1 MYFCERRAVQFLR
14 CKEGVNTHYCIDFNL
29 TILMKKLENK
39 VAIVTGGAGSIG
51 RTTAKLF
58 LDEGA
63 KVLLVDLNEEA
74 LKKAVDELGG
84 KAVKYCV
91 ADVSKSADVQRYVTQ
106 AVDSFGKIDV
116 FFNNAGIEGV
126 VKPIVDYPEE
136 MFDKIIAVNVRGV
149 WLGNKYVLPQ
159 MNDCGSIIITSS
171 VAGLLGS
178 PNVSAYITSKH
189 AGVGIMR
196 ATSVEAAPRRIRVN
210 SVHPSPVDNR
220 MMRSL
225 EEGFSP
231 GQGAAVK
238 EQLELT
244 IPLGRYA
251 QPNEIAKLVL
261 FLASDDSQF
270 ITGTTQVID
279 GGINVQ

>member
-1 MYFCERRAVQFLR
+1 
-14 CKEGVNTHYCIDFNL
+14 
-29 TILMKKLENK
+29 MKKLENK
-39 VAIVTGGAGSIG
+39 VALVTGGAGSIG
-51 RTTAKLF
+51 RTTAELF

-63 KVLLVDLNEEA
+63 KVFLVDVDEEA
-74 LKKAVDELGG
+74 LKKAIDQWSG
-84 KAVKYCV
+84 KDIKYCV

-106 AVDSFGKIDV
+106 AVEAFGKIDV

-126 VKPIVDYPEE
+126 VKPIVDYPDEV
-136 MFDKIIAVNVRGV
+136 FDKVIAVNVRGV

-159 MNDCGSIIITSS
+159 MNDGGSIIITSS

-189 AGVGIMR
+189 ACVGIMR
-196 ATSVEAAPRRIRVN
+196 ASSVEAAPRRIRVN

-251 QPNEIAKLVL
+251 QPIEIANLVL
-261 FLASDDSQF
+261 FLASDESQF

>member
-1 MYFCERRAVQFLR
+1 
-14 CKEGVNTHYCIDFNL
+14 
-29 TILMKKLENK
+29 MKKLENK
-39 VAIVTGGAGSIG
+39 VSIVTGGAGSIG
-51 RTTAKLF
+51 RTTAELF

-63 KVLLVDLNEEA
+63 KVLLVDLNEET
-74 LKKAVDELGG
+74 LKKAVEELGG
-84 KAVKYCV
+84 KDVKYCV
-91 ADVSKSADVQRYVTQ
+91 ADVTNSADVHRYVTE
-106 AVDSFGKIDV
+106 AVNAFGKIDV

-136 MFDKIIAVNVRGV
+136 MFDKVLAVNVKGV

-159 MNDCGSIIITSS
+159 MNDGGSIIITSS
-171 VAGLLGS
+171 IAGLLGS

-189 AGVGIMR
+189 ACVGIMR
-196 ATSVEAAPRRIRVN
+196 ASSVEAAPRKIRVN
-210 SVHPSPVDNR
+210 SIHPSPVDNR

-231 GQGAAVK
+231 GQGTAVK
-238 EQLELT
+238 EQLEMT

-251 QPNEIAKLVL
+251 QPIEIAKLTL